1 MVIRYTA
8 LNKRRRK
15 NMGYVAD
22 KPIEKADE
30 DLLGRSDFAKQFGK
44 SICEYD
50 SKDGLVI
57 GLYGKWGSG
66 KTSIIN
72 MAISEIPVDEDDV
85 QKVENKKWYSK
96 LYKRIKEL
104 FTAQKSKEENQ
115 KHDPIQNDN
124 PIIIRFSPW
133 NYSDK
138 NNLISLFFHE
148 LKNKLGVAKG
158 EENKEKIGKAICQ
171 YSDIID
177 VSLFIPV
184 VGPAIAPILKTIAK
198 SKGAKLMQTPSL
210 NEAKEKLC
218 EALEDFN
225 HKIIVF
231 IDDIDRLTTPQ
242 IKDIFQ
248 LVKQVGDFP
257 NIIYV
262 LTMDREIVC
271 NALSEYHNI
280 DGDEY
285 LKKIVQV
292 SFEVPEIDK
301 SLLPEILKGR
311 LSEII
316 HKNDCKEKFENNN
329 YFETVLENCVNPYIK
344 NIRDI
349 NRLINAFQFK
359 YAALW
364 KETSFIDLLA
374 ITAIEIFEP
383 KLYEWI
389 IDNAIYVCG
398 PQSYDDLRKYEKRT
412 YEYYKNEFKQLGLN
426 SESSMQMIILMFP
439 PFARSI
445 HSNGEYSHLDDLQ
458 LLRDNRIASVE
469 KFDLYFMFDMN
480 RIKVSREKIYD
491 CLYKYDKNL
500 LISTVKNINSQGNL
514 DYLLRSM
521 ESLFDEEHYERFKF
535 VVFTL
540 INLYGEFVNK
550 VTERNMI
557 DNISDSVTEFVLY
570 FIQTLDSE
578 YKRYEII
585 YSILKNSNK
594 SNIVLIA
601 DILNQ
606 EEMAFGRFNN
616 KTERKDLQLVNL
628 KHLESLE
635 KIYVDKI
642 ELISKSENMLNI
654 GRFSRAFY
662 LWEYLDKEGAEN
674 YVKKLF
680 NDKVSKLKFICT
692 KAYSFRDSN
701 DYGWDFNLESY
712 SNYISRK
719 DFYNEIKNFAK
730 DHLDEFTKEEQIKLA
745 SFVLNYENNNDD
757 FNHATEQEALQL
769 IEKWKSESNLTK

>member
-1 MVIRYTA
+1 MS
-8 LNKRRRK
+8 
-15 NMGYVAD
+15 YVAD

-72 MAISEIPVDEDDV
+72 MAISEIPVVEA
-85 QKVENKKWYSK
+85 QKIENEKWYSRV
-96 LYKRIKEL
+96 YKRIKKI
-104 FTAQKSKEENQ
+104 FTSQKIKEENQ
-115 KHDPIQNDN
+115 CYYPIV
-124 PIIIRFSPW
+124 IKFSPW

-138 NNLISLFFHE
+138 NNLISLFFNE

-158 EENKEKIGKAICQ
+158 EENKGKIGKAISQ

-177 VSLFIPV
+177 VLSFIPV
-184 VGPAIAPILKTIAK
+184 AGPAIAPILKTISK
-198 SKGAKLMQTPSL
+198 SKGAKLMQAPSL
-210 NEAKEKLC
+210 YEAKEKLC
-218 EALEDFN
+218 KALEDFN

-257 NIIYV
+257 SIIYV

-292 SFEVPEIDK
+292 SFEVPEIDR

-311 LSEII
+311 LSKVI
-316 HKNDCKEKFENNN
+316 HKNDCEEEFENNN
-329 YFETVLENCVNPYIK
+329 YFEKVLEYCVNPYIK

-349 NRLINAFQFK
+349 NRLLNAFQFK
-359 YAALW
+359 YGALW
-364 KETSFIDLLA
+364 KETSFVDLLA

-439 PFARSI
+439 SFARSI
-445 HSNGEYSHLDDLQ
+445 HYIGEYSHPDDLQ
-458 LLRDNRIASVE
+458 LLRDNRISSVE

-514 DYLLRSM
+514 DYLLRNM
-521 ESLFDEEHYERFKF
+521 ESLFDKEHYERFKF
-535 VVFTL
+535 VAFTL
-540 INLYGEFVNK
+540 VNLYGEFVNK
-550 VTERNMI
+550 VTERNKI
-557 DNISDSVTEFVLY
+557 NNISDSVLKFVLC
-570 FIQTLDSE
+570 FIKTIDSE
-578 YKRYEII
+578 CKRYEII

-594 SNIVLIA
+594 SNIGLIA

-606 EEMAFGRFNN
+606 EEMAFGRFGN
-616 KTERKDLQLVNL
+616 KTERTDLQFVSL
-628 KHLESLE
+628 KHLEYLE
-635 KIYVDKI
+635 KIYIDKI
-642 ELISKSENMLNI
+642 ELISKSENMINI
-654 GRFSRAFY
+654 GRFSKAFY
-662 LWEYLDKEGAEN
+662 LWEDLDKEGAEN

-692 KAYSFRDSN
+692 KAYFFRDSN

-712 SNYISRK
+712 SGYISRK
-719 DFYNEIKNFAK
+719 DLYNEIKDFAK
-730 DHLDEFTKEEQIKLA
+730 NHLCEFTKEEQIKLA
-745 SFVLNYENNNDD
+745 SFVLNYENNSDD
-757 FNHATEQEALQL
+757 FHHAYEREALQL
-769 IEKWKSESNLTK
+769 IEKWKSESKSN

>member
-1 MVIRYTA
+1 MS
-8 LNKRRRK
+8 
-15 NMGYVAD
+15 YVAD

-72 MAISEIPVDEDDV
+72 MAISEIPINEGEAK
-85 QKVENKKWYSK
+85 KVKKEKWYSK
-96 LYKRIKEL
+96 LYKRIRR
-104 FTAQKSKEENQ
+104 FDTSQKTEEENQ
-115 KHDPIQNDN
+115 NNN
-124 PIIIRFSPW
+124 PIIMRFSPW

-198 SKGAKLMQTPSL
+198 SKGAKLMQDPSL
-210 NEAKEKLC
+210 YEAKEKLC

-301 SLLPEILKGR
+301 SLLPEILKNR
-311 LSEII
+311 LSGII
-316 HKNDCKEKFENNN
+316 HKNDYEEKFENNN
-329 YFETVLENCVNPYIK
+329 YFEKVLENCVNPYIK
-344 NIRDI
+344 NIRDV

-359 YAALW
+359 YDALW
-364 KETSFIDLLA
+364 KETSFVDLLA

-389 IDNAIYVCG
+389 FNNKDFICSGDIN
-398 PQSYDDLRKYEKRT
+398 SSLRRRFGLPEYIEKC
-412 YEYYKNEFKQLGLN
+412 NQEFKSFGLHHKMAFDIVSILFPTFAYDTN
-426 SESSMQMIILMFP
+426 HKLINEDISESELISRKRIGSTKTIGLYFSFNLSDIKIPREEIIKCVNSYSKFKLLQKIRKFNKYGNLLYFLEDVDSLFSDKKILNDR
-439 PFARSI
+439 FALIVSALLEI
-445 HSNGEYSHLDDLQ
+445 QNEYVNQSKLADYYS
-458 LLRDNRIASVE
+458 NRIITNMITSIKEEGIRYKIINFTVE
-469 KFDLYFMFDMN
+469 NIDKTNISTRAILIN
-480 RIKVSREKIYD
+480 RIVQDYIKSDDE
-491 CLYKYDKNL
+491 DKNL
-500 LISTVKNINSQGNL
+500 KIITLEHLKNIG
-514 DYLLRSM
+514 
-521 ESLFDEEHYERFKF
+521 
-535 VVFTL
+535 
-540 INLYGEFVNK
+540 
-550 VTERNMI
+550 
-557 DNISDSVTEFVLY
+557 
-570 FIQTLDSE
+570 
-578 YKRYEII
+578 
-585 YSILKNSNK
+585 
-594 SNIVLIA
+594 
-601 DILNQ
+601 
-606 EEMAFGRFNN
+606 
-616 KTERKDLQLVNL
+616 
-628 KHLESLE
+628 
-635 KIYVDKI
+635 KIYVEKIKSIANSKNILSLDEFDKI
-642 ELISKSENMLNI
+642 
-654 GRFSRAFY
+654 FY
-662 LWEYLDKEGAEN
+662 LWKELDRESATV
-674 YVKKLF
+674 YVKNLF
-680 NDKVSKLKFICT
+680 KDDVNKLKFLCLT
-692 KAYSFRDSN
+692 TYNSLTGWKFYSEN
-701 DYGWDFNLESY
+701 CLDFTSEHEFYY
-712 SNYISRK
+712 SVKTFDKSR
-719 DFYNEIKNFAK
+719 
-730 DHLDEFTKEEQIKLA
+730 LDEFTKEEQIILA

-769 IEKWKSESNLTK
+769 IKKWKSESNLAK

>member
-1 MVIRYTA
+1 
-8 LNKRRRK
+8 
-15 NMGYVAD
+15 MGYVAD

-72 MAISEIPVDEDDV
+72 MAISEIPVDESE
-85 QKVENKKWYSK
+85 KKKWYSRV
-96 LYKRIKEL
+96 YKRIKKI
-104 FTAQKSKEENQ
+104 FTSQKTEEENQ
-115 KHDPIQNDN
+115 NHN
-124 PIIIRFSPW
+124 PIVIKFSPW

-158 EENKEKIGKAICQ
+158 EGNKGKIGKAISQ
-171 YSDIID
+171 YSDTID
-177 VSLFIPV
+177 VLSFIPV
-184 VGPAIAPILKTIAK
+184 IGPAIAPILKTTFKAV
-198 SKGAKLMQTPSL
+198 GAKLMKNPSL
-210 NEAKEKLC
+210 DEAKEKLC

-285 LKKIVQV
+285 LKKIVQI

-301 SLLPEILKGR
+301 TTVHEILRDR
-311 LSEII
+311 LNDIV
-316 HKNDCKEKFENNN
+316 HKSKNEEEFENNK
-329 YFETVLENCVNPYIK
+329 YFETVLENCVNPYVN
-344 NIRDI
+344 NIRDV
-349 NRLINAFQFK
+349 NRLLNAFRFK
-359 YAALW
+359 YGALW
-364 KETSFIDLLA
+364 KETSFVDLLA

-389 IDNAIYVCG
+389 IDNSIYVCG
-398 PQSYDDLRKYEKRT
+398 PQSYNDLNKYEKRT

-426 SESSMQMIILMFP
+426 SESSIRMLISMFP
-439 PFARSI
+439 QFARSI
-445 HSNGEYSHLDDLQ
+445 NYIGEYSHSDDLQ

-491 CLYKYDKNL
+491 CFYKYNKDSIIETIIK
-500 LISTVKNINSQGNL
+500 SEKEGVL
-514 DYLLRSM
+514 DYLLRNM
-521 ESLFDEEHYERFKF
+521 EALVDEEYSNRLK
-535 VVFTL
+535 
-540 INLYGEFVNK
+540 
-550 VTERNMI
+550 
-557 DNISDSVTEFVLY
+557 FVLY
-570 FIQTLDSE
+570 ATIDSYGELVNNQTNVIHADSVFNEIVKFVFYIIKKIDSE
-578 YKRYEII
+578 NERHEVI

-594 SNIVLIA
+594 SNIGLIA
-601 DILNQ
+601 DILDQ

-616 KTERKDLQLVNL
+616 RPERKDLQLINL

-635 KIYVDKI
+635 KIYIDKI
-642 ELISKSENMLNI
+642 ELISKSENMLKI
-654 GRFSRAFY
+654 GSLR
-662 LWEYLDKEGAEN
+662 G
-674 YVKKLF
+674 
-680 NDKVSKLKFICT
+680 I
-692 KAYSFRDSN
+692 
-701 DYGWDFNLESY
+701 
-712 SNYISRK
+712 
-719 DFYNEIKNFAK
+719 
-730 DHLDEFTKEEQIKLA
+730 HLGI
-745 SFVLNYENNNDD
+745 
-757 FNHATEQEALQL
+757 
-769 IEKWKSESNLTK
+769 

>member
-1 MVIRYTA
+1 
-8 LNKRRRK
+8 
-15 NMGYVAD
+15 MGYVAD

-72 MAISEIPVDEDDV
+72 MAISEIPVDKSE
-85 QKVENKKWYSK
+85 KKKWYSK
-96 LYKRIKEL
+96 VYKRIKKI
-104 FTAQKSKEENQ
+104 FTSQKAEEEDQ
-115 KHDPIQNDN
+115 CHY

-158 EENKEKIGKAICQ
+158 EENKGKIGKAISQ

-177 VSLFIPV
+177 VLSFIPV
-184 VGPAIAPILKTIAK
+184 AGPAIAPILKTTFKAV
-198 SKGAKLMQTPSL
+198 GAKLMKNPSL

-311 LSEII
+311 LSKII

-329 YFETVLENCVNPYIK
+329 YFEKVLENCVNPYIK

-359 YAALW
+359 YGALW
-364 KETSFIDLLA
+364 KETSFVDLLA
-374 ITAIEIFEP
+374 ITTIEIFEP

-389 IDNAIYVCG
+389 FNNKDFICRGDINSSLRRHYNPSRYIEKCNQEFESFGLYSKMAFDIVSILF
-398 PQSYDDLRKYEKRT
+398 PTFAYDTNHKLINEKI
-412 YEYYKNEFKQLGLN
+412 
-426 SESSMQMIILMFP
+426 SESELISKKRIGSTKTIGLYFSFNLSDIKIPREEIIKCVNSYSKFRLLQKVRKFNKDGNLLYFLENVDSLFSDKKILNDR
-439 PFARSI
+439 FALIVSALLEI
-445 HSNGEYSHLDDLQ
+445 QNEYVNQSKLADYYS
-458 LLRDNRIASVE
+458 NRIMVNMITS
-469 KFDLYFMFDMN
+469 
-480 RIKVSREKIYD
+480 IKEEGIRYKII
-491 CLYKYDKNL
+491 NF
-500 LISTVKNINSQGNL
+500 TVKNIDKTNISARAILINQIVQDYIKSDNEDKNLQIITLEHLKNIGKTYVEKIKSIAKSKNILNL
-514 DYLLRSM
+514 D
-521 ESLFDEEHYERFKF
+521 
-535 VVFTL
+535 
-540 INLYGEFVNK
+540 EF
-550 VTERNMI
+550 
-557 DNISDSVTEFVLY
+557 
-570 FIQTLDSE
+570 
-578 YKRYEII
+578 
-585 YSILKNSNK
+585 
-594 SNIVLIA
+594 
-601 DILNQ
+601 
-606 EEMAFGRFNN
+606 
-616 KTERKDLQLVNL
+616 
-628 KHLESLE
+628 
-635 KIYVDKI
+635 DKI
-642 ELISKSENMLNI
+642 
-654 GRFSRAFY
+654 FY
-662 LWEYLDKEGAEN
+662 LWRELDIKSAEVYIKN
-674 YVKKLF
+674 LF
-680 NDKVSKLKFICT
+680 KDDVNKLKFLCLT
-692 KAYSFRDSN
+692 TYNSLTGWKFYSENCLHFTFEHEF
-701 DYGWDFNLESY
+701 YY
-712 SNYISRK
+712 S
-719 DFYNEIKNFAK
+719 IKNFDK
-730 DHLDEFTKEEQIKLA
+730 SRLDEFTKEEQIILA
-745 SFVLNYENNNDD
+745 SFVPVSYT
-757 FNHATEQEALQL
+757 H
-769 IEKWKSESNLTK
+769 LTLPTICSV

>member
-1 MVIRYTA
+1 MS
-8 LNKRRRK
+8 
-15 NMGYVAD
+15 YVAD

-72 MAISEIPVDEDDV
+72 MAISEIPVDESE
-85 QKVENKKWYSK
+85 KKKWYSRV
-96 LYKRIKEL
+96 YKRIKKI
-104 FTAQKSKEENQ
+104 FTSQKTEEEDQ
-115 KHDPIQNDN
+115 CHY

-148 LKNKLGVAKG
+148 LKNKLGVTKG
-158 EENKEKIGKAICQ
+158 EENKGKIGKAISQ

-177 VSLFIPV
+177 VSLLIPV
-184 VGPAIAPILKTIAK
+184 VGPAIAHILKTTFKAAG
-198 SKGAKLMQTPSL
+198 SKLMKTPSL
-210 NEAKEKLC
+210 DEAKEKLC
-218 EALEDFN
+218 KALEDFN

-292 SFEVPEIDK
+292 SFEVPEIDR

-311 LSEII
+311 LSKVI
-316 HKNDCKEKFENNN
+316 HKNDCEEEFENNN
-329 YFETVLENCVNPYIK
+329 YFEKVLEYCVNPYIK

-349 NRLINAFQFK
+349 NRLLNAFQFK
-359 YAALW
+359 YGALW
-364 KETSFIDLLA
+364 KETSFVDLLA

-439 PFARSI
+439 SFARSI
-445 HSNGEYSHLDDLQ
+445 HYIGEYSHPDDLQ
-458 LLRDNRIASVE
+458 LLRDNRISSVE

-514 DYLLRSM
+514 DYLLRNM
-521 ESLFDEEHYERFKF
+521 ESLFDKEHYERFKF
-535 VVFTL
+535 VAFTL
-540 INLYGEFVNK
+540 VNLYGEFVNK
-550 VTERNMI
+550 VTERNKI
-557 DNISDSVTEFVLY
+557 NNISDSVLKFVLC
-570 FIQTLDSE
+570 FIKTIDSE
-578 YKRYEII
+578 CKRYEII

-594 SNIVLIA
+594 SNIGLIA

-606 EEMAFGRFNN
+606 EEMAFGRFGN
-616 KTERKDLQLVNL
+616 KTERTDLQFVSL
-628 KHLESLE
+628 KHLEYLE
-635 KIYVDKI
+635 KIYIDKI
-642 ELISKSENMLNI
+642 ELISKSENMINI
-654 GRFSRAFY
+654 GRFSKAFY
-662 LWEYLDKEGAEN
+662 LWEDLDKEGAEN

-692 KAYSFRDSN
+692 KAYFFRDSN

-712 SNYISRK
+712 SGYISRK
-719 DFYNEIKNFAK
+719 DLYNEIKDFAK
-730 DHLDEFTKEEQIKLA
+730 NHLCEFTKEEQIKLA
-745 SFVLNYENNNDD
+745 SFVLNYENNSDD
-757 FNHATEQEALQL
+757 FHHAYEREALQL
-769 IEKWKSESNLTK
+769 IEKWKSESKSN